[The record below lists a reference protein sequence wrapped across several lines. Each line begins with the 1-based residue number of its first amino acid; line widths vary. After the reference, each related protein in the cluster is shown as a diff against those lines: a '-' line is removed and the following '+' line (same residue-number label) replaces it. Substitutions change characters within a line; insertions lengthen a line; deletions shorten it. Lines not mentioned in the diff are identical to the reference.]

1 MSSAGDQL
9 NLQTS
14 DDPPVLLTV
23 SRAALAMQSRVFAD
37 MLASG
42 LHPDDKK
49 DSIAVIPVTETEAQL
64 EVLYRI
70 VKGENE
76 AAETVAKGLEEGGW
90 EELAVLADKY
100 DCFSLRKY
108 AEAKAWQVDAAKG
121 SAAFAFTL
129 ATLLGDVAL
138 IQHTAKRAVLIED
151 LTSHDFRVSEEWKD
165 RLFISVFVLSKLGSC

>member
-108 AEAKAWQVDAAKG
+108 AEAKAW
-121 SAAFAFTL
+121 
-129 ATLLGDVAL
+129 
-138 IQHTAKRAVLIED
+138 
-151 LTSHDFRVSEEWKD
+151 
-165 RLFISVFVLSKLGSC
+165 